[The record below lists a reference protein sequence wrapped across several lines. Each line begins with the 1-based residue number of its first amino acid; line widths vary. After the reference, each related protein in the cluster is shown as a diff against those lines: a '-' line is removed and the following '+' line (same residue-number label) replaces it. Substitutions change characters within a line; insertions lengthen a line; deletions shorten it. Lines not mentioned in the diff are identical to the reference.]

1 MEEFGAVE
9 NLRRAWLSKE
19 RERNAG
25 VYVTRNTTFRT
36 TLLLARITQLAATKP
51 LPCAFIFLFLSFSYP
66 TQYFAVT
73 RKKKENGQ
81 CIFICIT
88 SQSRNTDA
96 DTFDDEINGYK
107 RDRKKG

>member
-1 MEEFGAVE
+1 MSSRKFATCMAVQ
-9 NLRRAWLSKE
+9 RE

-73 RKKKENGQ
+73 RKKKKK
-81 CIFICIT
+81 
-88 SQSRNTDA
+88 TDSV
-96 DTFDDEINGYK
+96 YLYV
-107 RDRKKG
+107 